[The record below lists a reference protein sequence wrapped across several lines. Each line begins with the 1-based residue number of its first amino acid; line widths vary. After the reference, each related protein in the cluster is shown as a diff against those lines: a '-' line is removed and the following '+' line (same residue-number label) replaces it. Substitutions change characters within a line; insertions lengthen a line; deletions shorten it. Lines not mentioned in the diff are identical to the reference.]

1 MTSRS
6 EPARAFEHERRASAS
21 AGDDTSIARLL
32 GELIGDA
39 QALMRREIDL
49 AREEV
54 SHEVGKVKQ
63 SAVALGAGVGLATV
77 GGILLGHTLAL
88 LLQSLFG
95 LAPWLAYLIV
105 GALLAVAGA
114 LAIQQGLAR
123 MREVDPVPRETIE
136 SMRKDVAWIAEQN
149 PSDKI

>member
-1 MTSRS
+1 MASRS
-6 EPARAFEHERRASAS
+6 EPTGAFERERSAV
-21 AGDDTSIARLL
+21 AGDETSIARLL

-63 SAVALGAGVGLATV
+63 GAVVLGLGAGLAAV

-88 LLQSLFG
+88 LLQSLFD
-95 LAPWLAYLIV
+95 LAPWLSYLIV
-105 GALLAVAGA
+105 GGVLAIAGA
-114 LAIQQGLAR
+114 LALQQGLAR
-123 MREVDPVPRETIE
+123 MRDVDPLPRETID
-136 SMRKDVAWIAEQN
+136 SVRKDVAWIAEQN
-149 PSDKI
+149 PSDKT

>member
-1 MTSRS
+1 MSSRS
-6 EPARAFEHERRASAS
+6 EPAGAFERERHAGVS
-21 AGDDTSIARLL
+21 AGDDPSIARLL

-63 SAVALGAGVGLATV
+63 GAIALGAGVGLAAV
-77 GGILLGHTLAL
+77 AGILLGHTLAL

-95 LAPWLAYLIV
+95 LAPWLSYLIIGGV
-105 GALLAVAGA
+105 LAIAGA

-123 MREVDPVPRETIE
+123 MRDVDPVPHETID
-136 SMRKDVAWIAEQN
+136 SVRKDVAWIAEQN